1 MSNASATEA
10 VEATW
15 YYLIKLECTKLQKF
29 GKWEKNVNRLS
40 TVYRPIWS
48 IGCMKNLSVLE
59 NSSQESSWEK
69 IIAFI
74 MKNYFSVIFQ
84 DYYHDYNQNEIV
96 STINILC
103 EMVNVQL
110 KSYALIGSIVKISDY
125 VIRSNV
131 THFECQ
137 S

>member
-1 MSNASATEA
+1 MYWKIPRRKAAER
-10 VEATW
+10 
-15 YYLIKLECTKLQKF
+15 KLL
-29 GKWEKNVNRLS
+29 L
-40 TVYRPIWS
+40 
-48 IGCMKNLSVLE
+48 
-59 NSSQESSWEK
+59 
-69 IIAFI
+69 FI
-74 MKNYFSVIFQ
+74 VKNYFSVIFQ

-110 KSYALIGSIVKISDY
+110 KSYALIGSIVKISYY